1 MKNPARQLSP
11 AWGELHLEIIVER
24 MKREFNVEA
33 NVGRPQVAYREAI
46 KKAVE
51 TEGKFI
57 KQTGGRGQYGHVWFN
72 MEPLNSG
79 EGFEFVDKIKGGSIP
94 KEYIPAVEKGIKE
107 FMKSGVMAGYPVVD
121 VKVTLFDGSYHDV
134 DSSEQAFRMA
144 AILAFRDGMKK
155 ASPTL
160 MEPIMKVEVETRKK
174 KWVMSWGT

>member
-1 MKNPARQLSP
+1 M
-11 AWGELHLEIIVER
+11 HLEIIVER

-79 EGFEFVDKIKGGSIP
+79 EGLNLWIKSRRVNTQRIHSGGG
-94 KEYIPAVEKGIKE
+94 KR
-107 FMKSGVMAGYPVVD
+107 
-121 VKVTLFDGSYHDV
+121 H
-134 DSSEQAFRMA
+134 
-144 AILAFRDGMKK
+144 
-155 ASPTL
+155 
-160 MEPIMKVEVETRKK
+160 
-174 KWVMSWGT
+174 

>member
-1 MKNPARQLSP
+1 
-11 AWGELHLEIIVER
+11 
-24 MKREFNVEA
+24 
-33 NVGRPQVAYREAI
+33 
-46 KKAVE
+46 
-51 TEGKFI
+51 
-57 KQTGGRGQYGHVWFN
+57 

-107 FMKSGVMAGYPVVD
+107 FMKSGVLAGYPVVD

-160 MEPIMKVEVETRKK
+160 MEPIMKVEVETPEEKMGD
-174 KWVMSWGT
+174 VMGDLNSRRGIIQGMSDMVGGSKSVDANVPLAELFGYATQLRSLTQGRATYHMEFKRYAEVPANVAADIIKQ